1 MPSAPREAK
10 VPLTRWQY
18 FVKNLYQN
26 SANSGKFVY
35 NKIIYNKSEELQAID
50 YKSQRI
56 NLVLVLL
63 LVTHSGILIR
73 TAVESIRVAGR
84 ATQGVIVMRFKAEG
98 DSVISLALAEKDAE
112 PEKTEE
118 V

>member
-63 LVTHSGILIR
+63 LVVLFLVTSKYRNIAFVVGYLLAVIAGQIVRLMMLPKDIKAHLTDSGYR
-73 TAVESIRVAGR
+73 ER
-84 ATQGVIVMRFKAEG
+84 
-98 DSVISLALAEKDAE
+98 
-112 PEKTEE
+112 
-118 V
+118 

>member
-26 SANSGKFVY
+26 SANSGKFTY
-35 NKIIYNKSEELQAID
+35 NKVIYDKSEELQAID

-56 NLVLVLL
+56 NLLLVLL
-63 LVTHSGILIR
+63 LVVLFLVTSKYRNIAFVVGYLVAVIAGQIVRLFMLPKDIKTHLTDSGYR
-73 TAVESIRVAGR
+73 ER
-84 ATQGVIVMRFKAEG
+84 
-98 DSVISLALAEKDAE
+98 
-112 PEKTEE
+112 
-118 V
+118 

>member
-26 SANSGKFVY
+26 SANSTRFTY
-35 NKIIYNKSEELQAID
+35 NKVIYDKSEELQAID

-56 NLVLVLL
+56 NLILVLL
-63 LVTHSGILIR
+63 LVVMFLVTSKYQKVIFVVLYLLAVMVGQAVRLFMLPKDIKAHLTDSGYR
-73 TAVESIRVAGR
+73 ER
-84 ATQGVIVMRFKAEG
+84 
-98 DSVISLALAEKDAE
+98 
-112 PEKTEE
+112 
-118 V
+118 

>member
-26 SANSGKFVY
+26 STNSTRFTY
-35 NKIIYNKSEELQAID
+35 NKVIYDKSEELQAID

-56 NLVLVLL
+56 NLILVLL
-63 LVTHSGILIR
+63 LVVMFLVTSKYQKVIFVVLYLLAVMVGQAVRLFMLPKDIKAHLTDSGYR
-73 TAVESIRVAGR
+73 ER
-84 ATQGVIVMRFKAEG
+84 
-98 DSVISLALAEKDAE
+98 
-112 PEKTEE
+112 
-118 V
+118 

>member
-1 MPSAPREAK
+1 MASAPREAK

-26 SANSGKFVY
+26 SANSTRFTY
-35 NKIIYNKSEELQAID
+35 NKVIYDKSEELQAID

-63 LVTHSGILIR
+63 LILLFIVTSKYQSAWFVAAYIVLVIAGQ
-73 TAVESIRVAGR
+73 AVRLFMLPKDI
-84 ATQGVIVMRFKAEG
+84 KAHLTDNGYRER
-98 DSVISLALAEKDAE
+98 
-112 PEKTEE
+112 
-118 V
+118 

>member
-26 SANSGKFVY
+26 SANSGKFIY

-56 NLVLVLL
+56 NLLLVLL
-63 LVTHSGILIR
+63 LVVLFLVTSKYHNILFVVVYLVLVIAGQAARLFMLPKDIKAHLTDSGYR
-73 TAVESIRVAGR
+73 ER
-84 ATQGVIVMRFKAEG
+84 
-98 DSVISLALAEKDAE
+98 
-112 PEKTEE
+112 
-118 V
+118 

>member
-26 SANSGKFVY
+26 SANSGKFTY
-35 NKIIYNKSEELQAID
+35 NKIIYDKSEELQAID

-56 NLVLVLL
+56 NLILVLL
-63 LVTHSGILIR
+63 LVLLFVVTSKYHNVIFVVLYLLAVMVGQAVRLFMLPKDIKAHLKDSGYR
-73 TAVESIRVAGR
+73 ER
-84 ATQGVIVMRFKAEG
+84 
-98 DSVISLALAEKDAE
+98 
-112 PEKTEE
+112 
-118 V
+118 

>member
-26 SANSGKFVY
+26 SANSGRFTY
-35 NKIIYNKSEELQAID
+35 NKIVYDKSEELQAID

-56 NLVLVLL
+56 NLILVLL
-63 LVTHSGILIR
+63 LVVLFLLTSKYHNIIFVVVYLL
-73 TAVESIRVAGR
+73 A
-84 ATQGVIVMRFKAEG
+84 VIVMEAVRLFMLPKDIKAHLT
-98 DSVISLALAEKDAE
+98 DSGYRER
-112 PEKTEE
+112 
-118 V
+118 

>member
-26 SANSGKFVY
+26 SANSTRFIY
-35 NKIIYNKSEELQAID
+35 NKVIYDKSEELQAID

-56 NLVLVLL
+56 NLILVLL
-63 LVTHSGILIR
+63 LVLLFVVTSKYHNVIFVVLYLLAVMVGQAVRLFMLPKDIKAHLTDSGYR
-73 TAVESIRVAGR
+73 ER
-84 ATQGVIVMRFKAEG
+84 
-98 DSVISLALAEKDAE
+98 
-112 PEKTEE
+112 
-118 V
+118 

>member
-26 SANSGKFVY
+26 SANSGRFTY
-35 NKIIYNKSEELQAID
+35 NKIVYDKSEELQAID

-56 NLVLVLL
+56 NLILVLL
-63 LVTHSGILIR
+63 LVVLFLLTSKYRNIAFVVGYLVAVIAGQIVRLFMLPKDIKAHLTDSGYR
-73 TAVESIRVAGR
+73 ER
-84 ATQGVIVMRFKAEG
+84 
-98 DSVISLALAEKDAE
+98 
-112 PEKTEE
+112 
-118 V
+118 

>member
-26 SANSGKFVY
+26 SANSGKFIY

-56 NLVLVLL
+56 HLLLL
-63 LVTHSGILIR
+63 LVLILLFVVTSKYQNAWFVAVYLVVVIAGEIVRLFMLPKDIMAHLTDSGYR
-73 TAVESIRVAGR
+73 ER
-84 ATQGVIVMRFKAEG
+84 
-98 DSVISLALAEKDAE
+98 
-112 PEKTEE
+112 
-118 V
+118 

>member
-26 SANSGKFVY
+26 SANSGKFIY

-56 NLVLVLL
+56 NLILVFLL
-63 LVTHSGILIR
+63 ILLFVVTSKYRNIAFVVGYLVAVIAGQIVRLFMLPKDIKAHLTDSGYR
-73 TAVESIRVAGR
+73 ER
-84 ATQGVIVMRFKAEG
+84 
-98 DSVISLALAEKDAE
+98 
-112 PEKTEE
+112 
-118 V
+118 

>member
-26 SANSGKFVY
+26 SANSGKFIY

-56 NLVLVLL
+56 NLLLVLL
-63 LVTHSGILIR
+63 LVVLFVVTSKYRNIAFVVGYLVAVIAGQIVRLFMLPKDIKAHLTDSGYR
-73 TAVESIRVAGR
+73 ER
-84 ATQGVIVMRFKAEG
+84 
-98 DSVISLALAEKDAE
+98 
-112 PEKTEE
+112 
-118 V
+118 

>member
-26 SANSGKFVY
+26 SANSSKFVY
-35 NKIIYNKSEELQAID
+35 NKIIYDKSEELQAID

-56 NLVLVLL
+56 HLFLVLL
-63 LVTHSGILIR
+63 LILMFIVASKFQSAWFVAAYLVLVIAGE
-73 TAVESIRVAGR
+73 AVRLFMLPKDI
-84 ATQGVIVMRFKAEG
+84 KAHLTDNGYRER
-98 DSVISLALAEKDAE
+98 
-112 PEKTEE
+112 
-118 V
+118 

>member
-26 SANSGKFVY
+26 SSNSSKFVY
-35 NKIIYNKSEELQAID
+35 NKIIYDKSEELQAID

-56 NLVLVLL
+56 HLVLL
-63 LVTHSGILIR
+63 LAMILLFIVTSKYQNAWFVALYL
-73 TAVESIRVAGR
+73 VVVVAGELVR
-84 ATQGVIVMRFKAEG
+84 LFM
-98 DSVISLALAEKDAE
+98 LPKDIMAHLKDNGYRE
-112 PEKTEE
+112 RY
-118 V
+118 

>member
-35 NKIIYNKSEELQAID
+35 NKVIYGKSEELQAID
-50 YKSQRI
+50 YKSQKI
-56 NLVLVLL
+56 NLILVLL
-63 LVTHSGILIR
+63 LILMFYVTSRYQNAWYVVAYILL
-73 TAVESIRVAGR
+73 
-84 ATQGVIVMRFKAEG
+84 VIVGQIVRLTM
-98 DSVISLALAEKDAE
+98 LPKDIKSHLTDTGYRE
-112 PEKTEE
+112 R
-118 V
+118 

>member
-26 SANSGKFVY
+26 GGNSGKFTY
-35 NKIIYNKSEELQAID
+35 NKIIYDKSEELQAID

-56 NLVLVLL
+56 NLLLVLL
-63 LVTHSGILIR
+63 LVVMFVVTSRYQNVVFVVIYLL
-73 TAVESIRVAGR
+73 A
-84 ATQGVIVMRFKAEG
+84 VIVGQAVRLFMLPKDIKAHLTDNGYRER
-98 DSVISLALAEKDAE
+98 
-112 PEKTEE
+112 
-118 V
+118 

>member
-26 SANSGKFVY
+26 SANSGKFIY
-35 NKIIYNKSEELQAID
+35 NKIIYNKSEEVQAID

-56 NLVLVLL
+56 NLLLVLL
-63 LVTHSGILIR
+63 LVVLFLVTSKYRNILFVVAYLVLVIAGQAARLFMLPKDIKAHLTDSGYR
-73 TAVESIRVAGR
+73 ER
-84 ATQGVIVMRFKAEG
+84 
-98 DSVISLALAEKDAE
+98 
-112 PEKTEE
+112 
-118 V
+118 

>member
-26 SANSGKFVY
+26 SANSTRFIY
-35 NKIIYNKSEELQAID
+35 NKVIYDKSEELQAID

-56 NLVLVLL
+56 NLLLVLL
-63 LVTHSGILIR
+63 LVVMFLVTSKYQNVIFVVLYLLAVMVGQAVRLFLLPKDIKTHLTDSGYR
-73 TAVESIRVAGR
+73 ER
-84 ATQGVIVMRFKAEG
+84 
-98 DSVISLALAEKDAE
+98 
-112 PEKTEE
+112 
-118 V
+118 

>member
-26 SANSGKFVY
+26 SANSGKFIY

-56 NLVLVLL
+56 NLLLVLL
-63 LVTHSGILIR
+63 LVVLFLVTSKYHNILFVVAYLVLVIAGQAARLFMLPKDIKAHLTDSGYR
-73 TAVESIRVAGR
+73 ER
-84 ATQGVIVMRFKAEG
+84 
-98 DSVISLALAEKDAE
+98 
-112 PEKTEE
+112 
-118 V
+118 

>member
-56 NLVLVLL
+56 NLLLVLL
-63 LVTHSGILIR
+63 LVVLFLITSKYHNIIFVVLYLLAVIAGQIVRLMMLPKDIKAHLTDSGYR
-73 TAVESIRVAGR
+73 ER
-84 ATQGVIVMRFKAEG
+84 
-98 DSVISLALAEKDAE
+98 
-112 PEKTEE
+112 
-118 V
+118 

>member
-26 SANSGKFVY
+26 SANSGKFIY

-56 NLVLVLL
+56 NLILVFLL
-63 LVTHSGILIR
+63 ILLFVVTSKYRNIAFVVGYLVAVIAGQAARLFMLPKDIKAHLTDSGYR
-73 TAVESIRVAGR
+73 ER
-84 ATQGVIVMRFKAEG
+84 
-98 DSVISLALAEKDAE
+98 
-112 PEKTEE
+112 
-118 V
+118 

>member
-26 SANSGKFVY
+26 SAKSGRFVY
-35 NKIIYNKSEELQAID
+35 NKIIYDKSEELQTID

-56 NLVLVLL
+56 NLLLVLL
-63 LVTHSGILIR
+63 LVVLFLVTSRYRNIAFVVGYLVAVIAGQIVRLFMLPKDIKAHLTDSGYR
-73 TAVESIRVAGR
+73 ER
-84 ATQGVIVMRFKAEG
+84 
-98 DSVISLALAEKDAE
+98 
-112 PEKTEE
+112 
-118 V
+118 

>member
-26 SANSGKFVY
+26 SANSANFVY
-35 NKIIYNKSEELQAID
+35 NKVIYQKSEELQKID
-50 YKSQRI
+50 YKSQRV

-63 LVTHSGILIR
+63 LILLFAI
-73 TAVESIRVAGR
+73 TSKYHNVIFVVIYLLA
-84 ATQGVIVMRFKAEG
+84 VIVGQAVRLFMLPKDIKAHLTDNGYRER
-98 DSVISLALAEKDAE
+98 
-112 PEKTEE
+112 
-118 V
+118 

>member
-35 NKIIYNKSEELQAID
+35 NKIIYDKSEELQTID

-56 NLVLVLL
+56 NLALVLL
-63 LVTHSGILIR
+63 LVVLFLVTSRYQNILFVVLYLI
-73 TAVESIRVAGR
+73 A
-84 ATQGVIVMRFKAEG
+84 VIVGQAVRLFMLPKDIKAHLTDNGYRER
-98 DSVISLALAEKDAE
+98 
-112 PEKTEE
+112 
-118 V
+118 

>member
-26 SANSGKFVY
+26 SANSSKFVY

-56 NLVLVLL
+56 NLILVLL
-63 LVTHSGILIR
+63 LVVLFLVTSKYRNIAFVVGYLVAVIAGQAVRLFMLPKDIKTHLTDSGYR
-73 TAVESIRVAGR
+73 ER
-84 ATQGVIVMRFKAEG
+84 
-98 DSVISLALAEKDAE
+98 
-112 PEKTEE
+112 
-118 V
+118 

>member
-26 SANSGKFVY
+26 SANSANFVY
-35 NKIIYNKSEELQAID
+35 NKVIYQKSEELQKID

-56 NLVLVLL
+56 NLLLVLL
-63 LVTHSGILIR
+63 LVVLFLVTSRYHNVIFVVLYLL
-73 TAVESIRVAGR
+73 A
-84 ATQGVIVMRFKAEG
+84 VIVGQAVRLFMLPKDIKAH
-98 DSVISLALAEKDAE
+98 LKDNGYRE
-112 PEKTEE
+112 R
-118 V
+118 

>member
-26 SANSGKFVY
+26 SANSGKFIY
-35 NKIIYNKSEELQAID
+35 NKIIYNKSEELQAVD

-56 NLVLVLL
+56 NLLLVLL
-63 LVTHSGILIR
+63 LVVLFLVTSKYRNIAFVVGYLVAVIAGQIVRLFMLPKDIKAHLTDSGYR
-73 TAVESIRVAGR
+73 ER
-84 ATQGVIVMRFKAEG
+84 
-98 DSVISLALAEKDAE
+98 
-112 PEKTEE
+112 
-118 V
+118 